1 METFGKKIKRAREQN
16 SLLLR
21 QVAHDLNIDQAI
33 ISKFERNARKPTR
46 SQVVKFAEFY
56 NLNKDELLIA
66 WLSDKITGELM
77 GEKVACEVL
86 KVAGKKVRGIQKL
99 IA

>member
-21 QVAHDLNIDQAI
+21 QVAHELNIDQAI

-46 SQVVKFAEFY
+46 GQVVKFAEFY
-56 NLNKDELLIA
+56 KLNKDELLIA
-66 WLSDKITGELM
+66 WLSDKITGELI

-86 KVAGKKVRGIQKL
+86 KVAEKKLGVFKN
-99 IA
+99 